1 VINGNLYCHVG
12 IYSADK
18 KEWVW
23 KSDCGTES
31 NTEKEK
37 GEASDAFKRAC
48 VNWGIG
54 RELYTA
60 PKDMLVSC
68 ELNERKQPKDKKL
81 KFFVDTI
88 EYDGNKISKLVI
100 VNQNGEE
107 LYKYPKSGN
116 VKPPQNKPST
126 APKTNDNVPAVKP
139 ITMSE
144 LIAEYGLEN
153 PAKTVA
159 GLEGRFGKELKN
171 FTAEETRQ
179 ARAILDKKK
188 AERDAQLRRIDD
200 ADIPF
205 PMGD

>member
-1 VINGNLYCHVG
+1 
-12 IYSADK
+12 
-18 KEWVW
+18 
-23 KSDCGTES
+23 
-31 NTEKEK
+31 
-37 GEASDAFKRAC
+37 
-48 VNWGIG
+48 
-54 RELYTA
+54 
-60 PKDMLVSC
+60 MLISC
-68 ELNERKQPKDKKL
+68 ELNEKKQPADKKL
-81 KFFVDTI
+81 KFFVDEI
-88 EYDGNKISKLVI
+88 DYDGGKISKLVI

-107 LYKYPKSGN
+107 LYKFPKGGN
-116 VKPPQNKPST
+116 KPPQNKPST
-126 APKTNDNVPAVKP
+126 APKTNDNAPAVKP